1 MVLTS
6 FFFGGA
12 EGQGPG
18 GAEGQGP
25 IFFGIRL
32 VRFAFCHGVH
42 FRARILI

>member
-6 FFFGGA
+6 FFF
-12 EGQGPG
+12 G

-32 VRFAFCHGVH
+32 VRFAFCHGFH
-42 FRARILI
+42 FCAQIWI